1 MTTGDDDAA
10 DDVVMVPVKDVTVLN
25 PRSRNRK
32 LFLEMKD
39 SIAKVGLKKPIT
51 VTRHRESDGYVHYKL
66 VCGQGRLEAFI
77 ALGQKEIPAI
87 VIEADA
93 NECFVKSLVENLAR
107 RHPSQLELLKAISE
121 LKNRGYDAAAIA
133 SKIGLSPDYVQE
145 ICVLLEN
152 GEERLIYAV
161 EGGRMPL
168 SIAIDIVRSG
178 ESSVQVALTE
188 AFEKNKMT
196 GAQVNAMRRIIDAR
210 RDCGK
215 DFSKSKSKGKS
226 KARTLTADTLL
237 NAFNKE
243 AARQRLMVKKAE
255 LVQTRLVFIVT
266 ALRRL
271 LAEPHFQTLLRAEN
285 LTTMP
290 LYLSQRLTPP
300 EGGR

>member
-1 MTTGDDDAA
+1 MTTGNDEDN
-10 DDVVMVPVKDVTVLN
+10 DDVVMVPVKDITVLN

-51 VTRHRESDGYVHYKL
+51 VTRHRESDGNVHYKL
-66 VCGQGRLEAFI
+66 VCGQSRLEAFI

-87 VIEADA
+87 VIEADTS
-93 NECFVKSLVENLAR
+93 ECFVKSLVENLAR
-107 RHPSQLELLKAISE
+107 RHPSQIELLQAIGE
-121 LKNRGYDAAAIA
+121 LKGRGYDAAAIA
-133 SKIGLSPDYVQE
+133 AKVGLGPDWIQN

-152 GEERLIYAV
+152 GEKRLIYAV
-161 EGGRMPL
+161 ESGRMPL
-168 SIAIDIVRSG
+168 KIAIDIVRSG
-178 ESSVQVALTE
+178 EAAVQATLTE
-188 AFEKNKMT
+188 AFEKGGLT

-215 DFSKSKSKGKS
+215 DFAGSKRKTRDRS
-226 KARTLTADTLL
+226 LTADALL
-237 NAFNKE
+237 NTFNKE

-271 LAEPHFQTLLRAEN
+271 MAEPHFQTLLRAEN

-290 LYLSQRLTPP
+290 LYLSQRLAPP
-300 EGGR
+300 VGSR

>member
-1 MTTGDDDAA
+1 MTTDDDADA
-10 DDVVMVPVKDVTVLN
+10 DDVVMVPVKDITVLN

-51 VTRHRESDGYVHYKL
+51 VTRHREADGYVHYKL
-66 VCGQGRLEAFI
+66 VCGQGRLEVFI

-93 NECFVKSLVENLAR
+93 SECFVKSLVENLAR
-107 RHPSQLELLKAISE
+107 RHPSQIELLQAISE
-121 LKNRGYDAAAIA
+121 LKGRGYDAAAIA
-133 SKIGLSPDYVQE
+133 AKVGLSAEWIQN

-152 GEERLIYAV
+152 GERRLIYAV
-161 EGGRMPL
+161 ESGRMPL
-168 SIAIDIVRSG
+168 RIAIDIVRSG
-178 ESSVQVALTE
+178 ESAVQTTLTE
-188 AFEKNKMT
+188 AFEKGGLT
-196 GAQVNAMRRIIDAR
+196 GGQGHAMRRIIDAR

-215 DFSKSKSKGKS
+215 DFAGSKR
-226 KARTLTADTLL
+226 KAKDRSLTADALL

-290 LYLSQRLTPP
+290 LYLSQRLAPP